1 MQLRLAV
8 DFQTRDDIVVTASLN
23 EKKKM
28 TKKLVEQLEGSLSI
42 PICSGS

>member
-1 MQLRLAV
+1 MQLWLAV

-23 EKKKM
+23 EKM